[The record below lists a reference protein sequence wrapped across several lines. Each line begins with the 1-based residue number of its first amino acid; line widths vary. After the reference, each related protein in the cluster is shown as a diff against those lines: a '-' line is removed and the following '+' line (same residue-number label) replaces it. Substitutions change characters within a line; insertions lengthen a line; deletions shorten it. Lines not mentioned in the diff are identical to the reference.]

1 MRVPSLIVRD
11 GARVIGYH
19 RHTVFV
25 VLLTYEKPLAEVDRL
40 MREHVGFLE
49 DCYRAG
55 VFLACGRQVPRNG
68 GVILA
73 VSAKREDL
81 DDVMQHD
88 PFVREGVAS
97 YEIVEFRS
105 SLHHP
110 ALAPFADPGTRAVRE
125 VPESSGN

>member
-1 MRVPSLIVRD
+1 M
-11 GARVIGYH
+11 
-19 RHTVFV
+19 FV

-40 MREHVGFLE
+40 MKEHVGFLE

-55 VFLACGRQVPRNG
+55 IFLACGRQVPREG

-73 VSAKREDL
+73 VSPSKQDL
-81 DDVMQHD
+81 DEVLRHD
-88 PFVREGVAS
+88 PFVRDGVAS

-110 ALAPFADPGTRAVRE
+110 AMAPFADPRTRV
-125 VPESSGN
+125 VPDVPPWGDD